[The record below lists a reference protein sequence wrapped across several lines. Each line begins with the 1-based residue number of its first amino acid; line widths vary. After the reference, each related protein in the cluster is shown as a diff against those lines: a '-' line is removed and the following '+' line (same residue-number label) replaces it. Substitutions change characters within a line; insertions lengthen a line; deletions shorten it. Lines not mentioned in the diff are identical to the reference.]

1 MKAPQMASENQRTL
15 LHAPKKMRDRA
26 PGKANRYRA
35 IARRYSILADYLVG
49 EKVEVIAALHGVTR
63 RMVHHYV
70 AAEGIQRP
78 QGRPQGQGAGA

>member
-1 MKAPQMASENQRTL
+1 MPAENHRTL
-15 LHAPKKMRDRA
+15 LSAPKKLRDRA
-26 PGKANRYRA
+26 LGKANRYRA
-35 IARRYSILADYLVG
+35 ISRRYAILADYLVG

-78 QGRPQGQGAGA
+78 QGRPQGQGARA